1 MHKVSLI
8 VEQVTWATETML
20 EIEADRRMKANAAV
34 PALELERHPLHFVHH
49 ALYAWESAHP
59 QDVAVW

>member
-1 MHKVSLI
+1 LI
-8 VEQVTWATETML
+8 VEKVTETML